1 MIVLKSSA
9 SNQEVSFIP
18 TRISDANYVFI
29 RNETTNVETSYKINC
44 KKKSFFSTFKMVF
57 DLEEGHFYSFKIK
70 YYGVINNVLDYHLV
84 NNIKVFCTN
93 QIPDIYSVNAGTY
106 TSNSDSIIFYE

>member
-1 MIVLKSSA
+1 MIVLKSYA

-18 TRISDANYVFI
+18 TRIDDANYVFI
-29 RNETTNVETSYKINC
+29 KNETTNVETSFKINC

-70 YYGVINNVLDYHLV
+70 YYGVIDNVLDYHLV
-84 NNIKVFCTN
+84 SNMKVFCTN
-93 QIPDIYSVNAGTY
+93 QLPDSYSVNNNEY
-106 TSNSDSIIFYE
+106 VNRSENIIFYE